1 MQFDHF
7 SAYFDGNLL
16 SVDRALTELYH
27 QLVTM
32 YAEMS
37 QGGGSDGDGTLYT
50 RLVGLRGIRTV
61 ASSQIFQTFAGSGHL
76 RSIANELEKL
86 ILPAALWNL
95 EVSPKRAMPPI
106 SEDPV
111 D

>member
-1 MQFDHF
+1 
-7 SAYFDGNLL
+7 L
-16 SVDRALTELYH
+16 SIDRTLTELYQ

-37 QGGGSDGDGTLYT
+37 QGGGLEGDGTLHT

-61 ASSQIFQTFAGSGHL
+61 ASSRLFQAAAGSGYL
-76 RSIANELEKL
+76 RSIANELETL

-95 EVSPKRAMPPI
+95 EVR
-106 SEDPV
+106 EYQ
-111 D
+111 